1 MREYTVKNNDFTEF
15 DSNSDLILDR
25 IDRNNTHYYT
35 DTRCPKCGG
44 TGYLSYYN
52 HVEGG
57 VCFLCGGTGRYGTKV
72 LVRTIEYQNKL
83 NEQRLEKA
91 RRTAGARNAEYL
103 RRQGFS
109 ADGKTWVVMGNTY
122 EIKDQLKAAGCKW
135 NPEFGW
141 HFDHMVN
148 DFAVTEVNIDDN
160 IPYQDDSTESI
171 GQYAENGTLY
181 FLPGEFLQDYMKSLR
196 EQYIADH
203 APKTEYFGN
212 VGDKLELEV
221 KLVHRGAFTTN
232 WGTTLVYTFTDSK
245 DHQFVWKTGTSWDV
259 SEGTKITLRGTVKA
273 HSEYRG
279 VRQTELTR
287 CRIISHSFS

>member
-15 DSNSDLILDR
+15 DSNPDLILDR

-35 DTRCPKCGG
+35 STRCPKCGG
-44 TGYLSYYN
+44 TGYLKYYV

-57 VCFLCGGTGRYGTKV
+57 VCFRCGGTGRHDTKM
-72 LVRTIEYQNKL
+72 LVRTVEYQSKL

-91 RRTAGARNAEYL
+91 RKTAGTRNAEYL

-109 ADGKTWVVMGNTY
+109 ADGKSWVVMGNTY

-135 NPEFGW
+135 NNEFGW
-141 HFDHMVN
+141 HFDHEVEGFDTVVVSIN
-148 DFAVTEVNIDDN
+148 DSISSW
-160 IPYQDDSTESI
+160 DDSADLI

-181 FLPGEFLQDYMKSLR
+181 FLPSEFLQDYVKSLR

-221 KLVHRGAFTTN
+221 KLVRRGAFTTD
-232 WGTTLVYTFTDSK
+232 WGTTLVYTFADSES
-245 DHQFVWKTGTSWDV
+245 HQFVWKTGTSWDV
-259 SEGTKITLRGTVKA
+259 SEGTKVTLRGTIKA

-279 VRQTELTR
+279 ARQTELTR
-287 CRIISHSFS
+287 CRMISRSFS